1 VSELLIIGERLGGV
15 KPSAASVG
23 VILTGA
29 VLQAEGRISR
39 GSEIRIK
46 ERSLAPL
53 EKARGFGMTPSTTKD
68 PPRAIKVNN
77 DLFPL
82 MTDGLDRLKVLIN
95 SSTPII
101 VMETSEEMHAIS
113 LVRAAC
119 AELKM
124 STFEWSIADGLVRS
138 GMKESSEGQKISLPA
153 HNDQNT
159 IWTQAGRTVAQMRS
173 VLSPAGAD
181 ADRMARAIALSTS
194 GESAAA
200 SGSSIYNTREPVQAL
215 ANMDSMTLEAVFI
228 LKDFHRHMDD
238 PVVVRRLRD
247 VGQKFAANRR
257 TVIITAP
264 QIAVPA
270 ELTTLVEYFD
280 LPLPDQERLH
290 ELIHEMFTRLSKT
303 YTLKLELDAAGV
315 DAMSTNLRGLSEEE
329 AERAI
334 SQALVTRYALCAES
348 VTDVLDA
355 KKQLLRHSGML
366 EFIEASDNMAAVGG
380 LENLKHWLGQR
391 RGAWE
396 DAARE
401 FGLEP
406 PRGMIILGVQGCGK
420 SLCARAVAGE
430 WKLPLVKFDT
440 SAVYDKYIGETEKR
454 IRKVFQV
461 AEGLAPCVLWIDEL
475 EKVFA
480 GSGPDSASA
489 DAGVSSRLLA
499 SFLSWM
505 QDRKAAVFVAAT
517 CNNVS
522 VLPPELI
529 RKGRFDELFFVDLP
543 NQAERKQIFSIQLAK
558 RKRNPA
564 EFDLEKVASAAKGY
578 SGAEIDAAVQG
589 ALYGAYSEKKPLATQ
604 FLLDALAQTVPL
616 SITRAE
622 EIAALREWARTRAVP
637 ASAGPGA
644 M

>member
-1 VSELLIIGERLGGV
+1 MWGNPVWGQP
-15 KPSAASVG
+15 PSAVHRAQ
-23 VILTGA
+23 LDDFA
-29 VLQAEGRISR
+29 
-39 GSEIRIK
+39 
-46 ERSLAPL
+46 
-53 EKARGFGMTPSTTKD
+53 PSTT
-68 PPRAIKVNN
+68 V
-77 DLFPL
+77 LT

-95 SSTPII
+95 SSTPIV
-101 VMETSEEMHAIS
+101 VMETSEETHAIAM
-113 LVRAAC
+113 VRAAC
-119 AELKM
+119 AELNM
-124 STFEWSIADGLVRS
+124 ATFEWSIADGLLRS
-138 GMKESSEGQKISLPA
+138 GGANTPSDAPKNSLQA
-153 HNDQNT
+153 RIDQATN
-159 IWTQAGRTVAQMRS
+159 WTQSHSQPRS
-173 VLSPAGAD
+173 ALSPSGPEAA
-181 ADRMARAIALSTS
+181 RLARAMAASIGTDT
-194 GESAAA
+194 SAATA
-200 SGSSIYNTREPVQAL
+200 SAIYNTREPAQAL
-215 ANMDSMTLEAVFI
+215 ANMESMTVEAVFI

-247 VGQKFAANRR
+247 VGQKFATNRR

-264 QIAVPA
+264 EIAVPA

-280 LPLPDQERLH
+280 LPLPDRERLH
-290 ELIHEMFTRLSKT
+290 EIIHDTFTRLSKT
-303 YTLKLELDAAGV
+303 YTLKLQLDAAGV
-315 DAMSTNLRGLSEEE
+315 DAMSANLRGLTEEE
-329 AERAI
+329 TDRAI
-334 SQALVTRYALCAES
+334 SQALVTRYALCPES
-348 VTDVLDA
+348 VTDVLEA

-366 EFIEASDNMAAVGG
+366 EFIEATDNMAAVGG

-420 SLCARAVAGE
+420 SLCARAVADE

-499 SFLSWM
+499 SLLSWM
-505 QDRKAAVFVAAT
+505 QDRKAPVFVAAT
-517 CNNVS
+517 CNNVT

-543 NQAERKQIFSIQLAK
+543 NQAERKQIFAIQLAK

-564 EFDLEKVASAAKGY
+564 DFDLEKVAGAAQGY

-589 ALYGAYSEKKPLATQ
+589 GLYAAYSEKKPLATRS
-604 FLLDALAQTVPL
+604 LLDALAQTVPL
-616 SITRAE
+616 STTRAE
-622 EIAALREWARTRAVP
+622 EIAALRDWARTRAVP
-637 ASAGPGA
+637 ASPRENGPTRP
-644 M
+644 

>member
-1 VSELLIIGERLGGV
+1 
-15 KPSAASVG
+15 
-23 VILTGA
+23 
-29 VLQAEGRISR
+29 
-39 GSEIRIK
+39 
-46 ERSLAPL
+46 
-53 EKARGFGMTPSTTKD
+53 
-68 PPRAIKVNN
+68 
-77 DLFPL
+77 

-101 VMETSEEMHAIS
+101 VMETSEEMRAVGV
-113 LVRAAC
+113 VRAAC
-119 AELKM
+119 SQLNMA
-124 STFEWSIADGLVRS
+124 TFEWSIADGLVRS
-138 GMKESSEGQKISLPA
+138 GSNIPVEAQRADAPKTLQDRIDQAMAWGQGGRSQASPRTALSPGAGEANRLARAVMSSMGPEA
-153 HNDQNT
+153 A
-159 IWTQAGRTVAQMRS
+159 QAG
-173 VLSPAGAD
+173 
-181 ADRMARAIALSTS
+181 S
-194 GESAAA
+194 G
-200 SGSSIYNTREPVQAL
+200 GSIYNTREPVQAL
-215 ANMDSMTLEAVFI
+215 ANMEAMTVEAVFI

-247 VGQKFAANRR
+247 VGQKFSANRR

-264 QIAVPA
+264 EITVPS

-280 LPLPDQERLH
+280 LPLPDRDRLQEIVH
-290 ELIHEMFTRLSKT
+290 ETFTRLSKT

-315 DAMSTNLRGLSEEE
+315 DAMAANLRGLTEEE

-334 SQALVTRYALCAES
+334 SQALVTRYSLCAET

-355 KKQLLRHSGML
+355 KKHLLRHSGML

-396 DAARE
+396 DSARE

-440 SAVYDKYIGETEKR
+440 SAVYDKFIGETEKR
-454 IRKVFQV
+454 IRKVFQI

-517 CNNVS
+517 CNNVT

-543 NQAERKQIFSIQLAK
+543 NQAERKQIFSIQLTK

-564 EFDLEKVASAAKGY
+564 EFDLEKVAAAAKGY

-589 ALYGAYSEKKPLATQ
+589 ALYAAYSEKKQLTTR
-604 FLLDALAQTVPL
+604 LLIDALHQTVPL
-616 SITRAE
+616 SVTRAE
-622 EIAALREWARTRAVP
+622 EIATLRDWARTRAVP
-637 ASAGPGA
+637 ATASDASPA
-644 M
+644 TA

>member
-1 VSELLIIGERLGGV
+1 MANG
-15 KPSAASVG
+15 
-23 VILTGA
+23 
-29 VLQAEGRISR
+29 
-39 GSEIRIK
+39 
-46 ERSLAPL
+46 L
-53 EKARGFGMTPSTTKD
+53 E
-68 PPRAIKVNN
+68 
-77 DLFPL
+77 
-82 MTDGLDRLKVLIN
+82 RLKVLIN

-101 VMETSEEMHAIS
+101 VMETSEEMRAVS

-119 AELKM
+119 SELNM
-124 STFEWSIADGLVRS
+124 ATFEWTIADGLIRS
-138 GMKESSEGQKISLPA
+138 GTGAPVESQKISMQGRM
-153 HNDQNT
+153 DQT
-159 IWTQAGRTVAQMRS
+159 TTWTSGARSQSQTRTA
-173 VLSPAGAD
+173 LSPGSGEADRLTRAVLGAMGAD
-181 ADRMARAIALSTS
+181 
-194 GESAAA
+194 GGAAA
-200 SGSSIYNTREPVQAL
+200 TGASMYNTREPVQAL
-215 ANMDSMTLEAVFI
+215 ANMESMTVEAVFI

-247 VGQKFAANRR
+247 VGQKFSANRR

-264 QIAVPA
+264 ELTVPP

-280 LPLPDQERLH
+280 LPLPDRERLRDIVH
-290 ELIHEMFTRLSKT
+290 DTFTRLAKT
-303 YTLKLELDAAGV
+303 YSLKLQLDAAGV
-315 DAMSTNLRGLSEEE
+315 DTMAANLRGLTEEE
-329 AERAI
+329 AERAV
-334 SQALVTRYALCAES
+334 SQALVTRYALCADT
-348 VTDVLDA
+348 VTDVLEA
-355 KKQLLRHSGML
+355 KKQLLRHSGLL
-366 EFIEASDNMAAVGG
+366 EFIEASDNMASVGG
-380 LENLKHWLGQR
+380 LENLKHWLQQR

-401 FGLEP
+401 FGLDP

-440 SAVYDKYIGETEKR
+440 SAVYDKFIGETEKR

-505 QDRKAAVFVAAT
+505 QDRKAPVFVAAT
-517 CNNVS
+517 CNNVT

-564 EFDLEKVASAAKGY
+564 EFDLDKVAAAAKGY

-589 ALYGAYSEKKPLATQ
+589 ALYAAYSEKKPLATQ
-604 FLLDALAQTVPL
+604 SLIDALGQTVPL
-616 SITRAE
+616 STTRAE
-622 EIAALREWARTRAVP
+622 EIAALRQWATTRAVP
-637 ASAGPGA
+637 ASARALTSP
-644 M
+644 